1 MIVSDKTSALLIYT
15 LHIHARRLSIHRQS
29 ILQLSKVPLELV
41 RRLAL
46 CICHNRGDQRIV
58 VVHESVSLPR
68 FGNALAAAA
77 VQTDRHGAAARE
89 GDRETFTS
97 LRHTGQ
103 HAREVATYAA
113 ISCGWSASRGSRPSP
128 LPQAAHRAGH
138 TPQRPG
144 NRSNCRQT
152 QYRGG
157 RACLQ
162 GRRRSLLHR

>member
-1 MIVSDKTSALLIYT
+1 MHVNDALEPWPEE
-15 LHIHARRLSIHRQS
+15 HVCAVDVAVNGRHFAA
-29 ILQLSKVPLELV
+29 LQLESEVLV
-41 RRLAL
+41 
-46 CICHNRGDQRIV
+46 QT
-58 VVHESVSLPR
+58 
-68 FGNALAAAA
+68 NAGEQPSHASAAAAA